1 MQQSGIKRKNSDV
14 QPDDS
19 TSLSSEMTLLQA
31 NCYKDSDL
39 IKKLEI
45 LDASPEAEMLGFTD
59 KTELDTVFC
68 KVLERKLEV
77 LQWELF
83 KHAEVG
89 SNLVVLNIADKKN
102 FVRVKVPCGDIC
114 LPFAGQVSRA
124 NGKGAIFFCKV
135 FGMSFYVQPRSEGMN
150 SDVVIPAWSSKP
162 VSKACDSFFVQ
173 KKREYQ
179 ICLELPH
186 GHKPEGICFH
196 FAESKEAQEALE
208 AKCNQA
214 GSTFCFLT
222 FGAGC
227 LINEQTNDIF
237 INAKMKTELKNTY
250 IFGCIHY
257 IYI

>member
-1 MQQSGIKRKNSDV
+1 M
-14 QPDDS
+14 
-19 TSLSSEMTLLQA
+19 
-31 NCYKDSDL
+31 
-39 IKKLEI
+39 
-45 LDASPEAEMLGFTD
+45 
-59 KTELDTVFC
+59 
-68 KVLERKLEV
+68 ERKLEV

-102 FVRVKVPCGDIC
+102 FVRVKVPCGD
-114 LPFAGQVSRA
+114 
-124 NGKGAIFFCKV
+124 FFCKV
-135 FGMSFYVQPRSEGMN
+135 FGMSFYFQPRSEGMN

-214 GSTFCFLT
+214 GSTFCYLT
-222 FGAGC
+222 FGA
-227 LINEQTNDIF
+227 
-237 INAKMKTELKNTY
+237 AA
-250 IFGCIHY
+250 
-257 IYI
+257 